1 MSLLAKPRITKH
13 IQSLMKERDRL
24 FKQYCEEK
32 NPQKIQSKLKESK
45 M

>member
-1 MSLLAKPRITKH
+1 MSKSKITKH